1 MKIRS
6 RRECVRLRTL
16 LVAAPFLVSG
26 VAFTSLGI
34 PQQLPGVVATD
45 VFEQAMEEQ
54 VSVPTVD
61 TGRQASIPTTLLW
74 ILAFGVVASAI
85 GGAPERAPT
94 VGGPKGGDVAFLGA
108 GAARSDLDDVH
119 DAAAVSDVEE
129 GKVVHSRPKKTSKPP
144 EALKLPPHVV
154 ALLEKSA
161 AARAAGRAALPGDA
175 RGGLEGGPGFDVTL
189 PSYDPWRDDD

>member
-1 MKIRS
+1 M
-6 RRECVRLRTL
+6 
-16 LVAAPFLVSG
+16 
-26 VAFTSLGI
+26 
-34 PQQLPGVVATD
+34 
-45 VFEQAMEEQ
+45 
-54 VSVPTVD
+54 
-61 TGRQASIPTTLLW
+61 
-74 ILAFGVVASAI
+74 
-85 GGAPERAPT
+85 
-94 VGGPKGGDVAFLGA
+94 GGPKGGDVAFLGA